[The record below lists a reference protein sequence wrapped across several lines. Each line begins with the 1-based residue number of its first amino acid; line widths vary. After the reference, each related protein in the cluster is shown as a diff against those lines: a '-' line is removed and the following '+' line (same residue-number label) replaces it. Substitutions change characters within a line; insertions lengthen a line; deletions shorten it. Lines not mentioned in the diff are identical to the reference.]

1 MRKFHLFAELG
12 CDPGDWKKIVIMP
25 LKKRGRFA
33 RPFIQTTQ
41 GQHMRKLVVAGLLAL
56 TVFGG
61 WQSAAFSQP
70 LFRAFQ
76 PQVAQ
81 SGQPVILAQSSG
93 DAVRIQQ
100 LQEEIRQLNG
110 RIEEMSFQLLQMQE
124 QMRKTQEDNEFR
136 FQDLEKGGVKKK
148 SEAAPD
154 STMPSVAATPAPPAA
169 TGATDDVATIIA
181 TQDGAGVPPATD
193 GTNGAPPMTL
203 GSVKFDANGNPIG
216 STANAPG
223 ANASS
228 LPGTETASTAPKASA
243 LGSAEEL
250 YKAAYGHVLTG
261 DYAVAE
267 TEFQTY
273 VDTYPKGGKIADAT
287 FWMGEAQYSQG
298 KYSDAARTFLNG
310 HQTYGKSQRAP
321 EMLLKLGMS
330 LAALEN
336 KDVACKTLREVG
348 VRYPAAAK
356 AVLTKA
362 TSEQKRLACPS

>member
-1 MRKFHLFAELG
+1 
-12 CDPGDWKKIVIMP
+12 
-25 LKKRGRFA
+25 
-33 RPFIQTTQ
+33 
-41 GQHMRKLVVAGLLAL
+41 MRKLVVAGLLGLA
-56 TVFGG
+56 VFSG
-61 WQSAAFSQP
+61 WQGTAFSQP
-70 LFRAFQ
+70 LFKAFRPSVEQ
-76 PQVAQ
+76 A
-81 SGQPVILAQSSG
+81 GQPVILAQSSG
-93 DAVRIQQ
+93 DAVRVQQ
-100 LQEEIRQLNG
+100 LEEEIRQLNG

-154 STMPSVAATPAPPAA
+154 STMPSVAATQAPA
-169 TGATDDVATIIA
+169 TGTGANADDVATIIA
-181 TQDGAGVPPATD
+181 TQDGSAAAPSAD
-193 GTNGAPPMTL
+193 ASNGAPPMTL
-203 GSVKFDANGNPIG
+203 GSVKFDANGNPVG

-223 ANASS
+223 ANASP
-228 LPGTETASTAPKASA
+228 LPGTEAASSAPKASA

-267 TEFQTY
+267 QEFQSY

-310 HQTYGKSQRAP
+310 HQTYGKSPRAP

-348 VRYPAAAK
+348 VRYPSAAK

-362 TSEQKRLACPS
+362 SSEQKRLACAS